1 MMGYFNLLPTLII
14 GLDARLNG
22 LQVCLTISI
31 TIVITIISIIVN
43 IVAIVTI
50 EYILDVNTF

>member
-14 GLDARLNG
+14 GLDTRLDR